1 MKALVIQHLE
11 SEGVGTLG
19 DFLTERGWIIET
31 ARLYDGHRLPARAVD
46 YNLVI
51 SMGGSMNVYEEGAFP
66 FLSEETEFLRKGILD
81 GANMLGICLGAQM
94 IAKACGASV
103 GPSPAK
109 EVGWGDVYLTPAGQT
124 DPIFKGVEKTL
135 NVFQWHEDMF
145 NIPINGALLGYSDLC
160 PNQAFRVNRAYGFQ
174 FHVEVDSQILESWFE
189 DSNELESYL
198 TYYRD
203 HFDALEIQSQ
213 LIYGNLAALIL
224 D

>member
-19 DFLTERGWIIET
+19 DFLTERGWLIET
-31 ARLYDGHRLPARAVD
+31 ARLYDGHHLPARAVD

-51 SMGGSMNVYEEGAFP
+51 SMGGPMNVYEENSFP
-66 FLSEETEFLRKGILD
+66 FLSEETEFLKEGILD
-81 GANMLGICLGAQM
+81 GANMLGVCLGAQM

-103 GPSPAK
+103 GLSPSK
-109 EVGWGDVYLTPAGQT
+109 EVGWGEIHLTSAGHT
-124 DPIFKGVEKTL
+124 DPIFKGVEKPL

-145 NIPINGALLGYSDLC
+145 NIPIDGALLAYSSLC

-174 FHVEVDSQILESWFE
+174 FHIEVDSQILGSWFK
-189 DSNELESYL
+189 DANDLESYL

-203 HFDALEIQSQ
+203 HFAELKLQSQ
-213 LIYGNLAALIL
+213 LIYSNLTALIQR
-224 D
+224 